1 MLCIYAKMKCPK
13 EKYQIHVILVTQEAG
28 LLFLLYLYNET
39 YQKDETMTFVRTNNK
54 TSKSTE
60 CLSF

>member
-1 MLCIYAKMKCPK
+1 MKCPK